1 MKYFIMGSIS
11 FQVISE
17 REVKPMKEQLIKAII
32 NNLEHTNEHFLKCIL
47 AYTNKLADNQ
57 KGGEK

>member
-1 MKYFIMGSIS
+1 M
-11 FQVISE
+11 
-17 REVKPMKEQLIKAII
+17 REKLIELII
-32 NNLEHTNEHFLKCIL
+32 NNLEHTNVHFMKCIL

>member
-1 MKYFIMGSIS
+1 MKYSIMGSIS

-17 REVKPMKEQLIKAII
+17 REVKTMKEQLIKAII
-32 NNLEHTNEHFLKCIL
+32 NNLEHTNVQFLKCIL

>member
-1 MKYFIMGSIS
+1 MKQDRS
-11 FQVISE
+11 
-17 REVKPMKEQLIKAII
+17 KLIESII
-32 NNLEHTNEHFLKCIL
+32 NNLEHTNVHFLKCIL